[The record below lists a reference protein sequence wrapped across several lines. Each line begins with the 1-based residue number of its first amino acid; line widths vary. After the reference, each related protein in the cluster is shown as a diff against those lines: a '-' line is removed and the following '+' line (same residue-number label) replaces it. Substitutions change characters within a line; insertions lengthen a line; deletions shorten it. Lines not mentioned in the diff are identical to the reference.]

1 MSYATE
7 QVAEALKAARQQKGL
22 SQRALSKL
30 SGVPQAH
37 ISKIEGN
44 AVDLRLSSL
53 IALAHALDLELTL
66 VPRNALPAVQSLSR
80 TAGRGFAAPAV
91 SKDLARAIQAAS
103 RAREKLTSPE
113 LERLRTMLSEI
124 SRFPL
129 PNLDPAIMHDI
140 RKAVESIG
148 ATSSAKALQ
157 NVLKTTASLRN
168 ALVHNAELSASEPIR
183 PAYQLEED
191 GDG

>member
-7 QVAEALKAARQQKGL
+7 HIASALREARQLKEL

-37 ISKIEGN
+37 ISKIESN

-53 IALAHALDLELTL
+53 IALSHALDLELAL
-66 VPRNALPAVQSLSR
+66 VPRKAVPAVQSLSR
-80 TAGRGFAAPAV
+80 TAGGGFAAPAV
-91 SKDLARAIQAAS
+91 SKDLAKAIHAAA
-103 RAREKLTSPE
+103 RARVMVNSPE
-113 LERLRTMLSEI
+113 LERLLSMLSEI

-148 ATSSAKALQ
+148 VTSDAKVLKAA
-157 NVLKTTASLRN
+157 LKTTASLRN
-168 ALVHNAELSASEPIR
+168 ALVQNAELSASEPIR
-183 PAYQLEED
+183 PAYQLEEGSD
-191 GDG
+191 G